1 MTRYSTLCAAL
12 VLVVLLAGCG
22 GQDQEPVVQLRP
34 VRSIEVVASATDS
47 VRVFS
52 GTTIAETDSTLS
64 FRVAGTIVEKNVDVG
79 DVVTLGQ
86 LLARLDPQPYQ
97 VQAREAE
104 AGLAQ
109 ATATLRNA
117 EANYQR
123 TRGLYE
129 NRNASRADLDAARA
143 SEESATAQ
151 VRSMQQQLEAARLQL
166 SYTRL
171 EAPQECSVAEIFAI
185 QNENVS
191 SGQPVMRV
199 TCGDCA
205 EAAVS
210 VPETMIGS
218 IRTGMPA
225 EVELVALGGRLFPGV
240 VKDVGVATSTSGS
253 AYPVTVSI
261 LEGCDQ
267 VRAGM
272 AADIRIR
279 FSGSSEA
286 SSIIVPYVAVGED
299 DQGQFVFVLEQS
311 EGQWVARRRAVRS
324 GEFAESGIQI
334 FEGLQSG
341 ERIATAGVRRL
352 IDGQAV
358 KLLDDEG

>member
-1 MTRYSTLCAAL
+1 MTIKSTLCT
-12 VLVVLLAGCG
+12 VLVPAVLLAGCG
-22 GQDQEPVVQLRP
+22 GQDNEAIVQLRP
-34 VRSIEVVASATDS
+34 VRSIEVVAAPTDS

-52 GTTIAETDSTLS
+52 GSTIAETDSTLS

-79 DVVTLGQ
+79 DLVTPGQ

-143 SEESATAQ
+143 NEESATAQ

-166 SYTRL
+166 SYARL

-191 SGQPVMRV
+191 PGQPVMRV

-210 VPETMIGS
+210 VPETMIGN

-225 EVELVALGGRLFPGV
+225 EVDLAALGGRLFPGV
-240 VKDVGVATSTSGS
+240 VKDVGVATSTASS

-261 LEGCDQ
+261 LEGCDE

-272 AADIRIR
+272 AAEIRLR
-279 FSGSSEA
+279 FAGA
-286 SSIIVPYVAVGED
+286 PDAPSIVVPLVAVGED
-299 DQGQFVFVLEQS
+299 DQGQFVFVLEPLD
-311 EGQWVARRRAVRS
+311 GQWVARRRSIRS
-324 GEFAESGIQI
+324 GESTGQGIEI

-358 KLLDDEG
+358 KLIDDEG